1 MNPIFNLIWIQ
12 YRQRSSVV
20 DGWGSITTPYG
31 TYDCLRIKHEITETD
46 SVQIDVTGTGIPI
59 WFELPVPPSIEYEWI
74 SKNEFTPI
82 LSIRT
87 TLGAVDETVTQI
99 KYKDE
104 YLGLDAG
111 THENTMSLKLGPNPV
126 TEELF
131 INGLNAHAK
140 YQLISTEGKIIQSG
154 NIIFQGE
161 QTSLKLDGLKSG
173 TYLIHITDGENQFAQ
188 RIIKQ

>member
-1 MNPIFNLIWIQ
+1 M
-12 YRQRSSVV
+12 
-20 DGWGSITTPYG
+20 
-31 TYDCLRIKHEITETD
+31 RIKHEITETD

-74 SKNEFTPI
+74 SKNELTPI

-111 THENTMSLKLGPNPV
+111 IHENTMSIKLGPNPV

-131 INGLNAHAK
+131 INGLSTDAE
-140 YQLISTEGKIIQSG
+140 YQLISTEGRIIQSG
-154 NIIFQGE
+154 NIIFHGE
-161 QTSLKLDGLKSG
+161 QTSLKLDGLKPG
-173 TYLIHITDGENQFAQ
+173 TYLIHITDGEKQFTQ